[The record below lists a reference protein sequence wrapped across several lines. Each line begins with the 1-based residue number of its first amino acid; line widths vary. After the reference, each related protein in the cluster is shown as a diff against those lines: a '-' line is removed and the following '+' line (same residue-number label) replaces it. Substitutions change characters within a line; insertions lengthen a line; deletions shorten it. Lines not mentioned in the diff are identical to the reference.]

1 MYWWIIATVAAFF
14 IKGLCGFT
22 NGLVFTT
29 ILSFTTDNVNISPVS
44 LVAGYPTNLIISWKN
59 RKSINWKMC
68 TALTVLVI
76 LGNIPGAYFLKNAD
90 TGIIKVILGFFIIY
104 LSVEMYLNE
113 IRKTKKKS
121 SKLALGIAG
130 VFAGLVAG
138 IYGVG
143 ALLGV
148 YVNKITNNTAEFKA
162 NSNIVFFVSDTFR
175 LCLYIAWGIVTWDI
189 VKLSVSLIPFMF
201 LGLFLGMKLCN
212 YINEKAVKRI
222 VILML
227 IISGAA
233 LIINNWPQVF

>member
-1 MYWWIIATVAAFF
+1 MHWWIIATVAAFF

-68 TALTVLVI
+68 TVLTALVI

-121 SKLALGIAG
+121 SKLALGIVG
-130 VFAGLVAG
+130 VLAGLVAG

-201 LGLFLGMKLCN
+201 LGLYLGMKLCN
-212 YINEKAVKRI
+212 YINEKAIKRI

-233 LIINNWPQVF
+233 LIINNWPW